1 MSFFV
6 ANKPGGWNSWIRRY
20 MEKNY
25 AALIDMKFV
34 PHFCRHIS
42 LVSDAVV
49 I

>member
-1 MSFFV
+1 
-6 ANKPGGWNSWIRRY
+6 

-25 AALIDMKFV
+25 AALIGMKFLS
-34 PHFCRHIS
+34 HFCHHIP